1 MDPGSGTPHSGDM
14 NNDTHT
20 PTTSPRLE
28 RPAEGRVIAGVARGL
43 ANRLDLPVGAVR
55 AGFVVTALL
64 GGPGIAAYIAG
75 ILLMPSHNQDKA
87 PAVAWV
93 ERVFDGTSA

>member
-1 MDPGSGTPHSGDM
+1 MT
-14 NNDTHT
+14 NE
-20 PTTSPRLE
+20 TTSPRRVPDRLE
-28 RPAEGRVIAGVARGL
+28 RPADGRVIAGVARGL
-43 ANRLDLPVGAVR
+43 ANRLDVPVGAIR

-75 ILLMPSHNQDKA
+75 ILLMPSHNQSKA

-93 ERVFDGTSA
+93 ERTFDGAPPDRRT

>member
-1 MDPGSGTPHSGDM
+1 MT
-14 NNDTHT
+14 NE
-20 PTTSPRLE
+20 TTSPR
-28 RPAEGRVIAGVARGL
+28 RVPARGL
-43 ANRLDLPVGAVR
+43 ADRLDVPVGAIR

-75 ILLMPSHNQDKA
+75 ILLIPSHNQSKA

-93 ERVFDGTSA
+93 ERTFDGAPPDRRT

>member
-1 MDPGSGTPHSGDM
+1 M
-14 NNDTHT
+14 NNDS
-20 PTTSPRLE
+20 TSPVTSHFE
-28 RPAEGRVIAGVARGL
+28 RPAQGRVVAGVAQGL
-43 ANRLDLPVGAVR
+43 ATRLDVPVGAVR

-75 ILLMPSHNQDKA
+75 ILLMPSHNQSKA

-93 ERVFDGTSA
+93 ERTFDGKTDAAPQQQT

>member
-1 MDPGSGTPHSGDM
+1 M
-14 NNDTHT
+14 NTEHT
-20 PTTSPRLE
+20 SPAAPRLE
-28 RPAEGRVIAGVARGL
+28 RPANGRVIAGVAQGL
-43 ANRLDLPVGAVR
+43 ADRLDVPVGAVR

-75 ILLMPSHNQDKA
+75 ILLMPSHNQTKA

-93 ERVFDGTSA
+93 ERTFDGKNDAA